1 MGEAQQELSRELLAH
16 VESLRSTL
24 DDMSNRLGTTGG
36 NNSSSNNNANSNTD
50 GGI

>member
-36 NNSSSNNNANSNTD
+36 NSSSNNNANSNTD
-50 GGI
+50 GGT